1 MENEIAIIETG
12 KTARGKKAWKKLE
25 SEYVRLRQAGE
36 SIQDLSDSLYVIESQ
51 CMVWE
56 QAHKEEIEQ
65 SRFLQTGKLIREKKL
80 TRQDRIESM
89 SKILEKINSE
99 IDKRDFSDIPTDKL
113 ILLGA
118 KMSEFLKTEIKS
130 SSIEIDKPFKLK
142 INSTEKMN
150 LE

>member
-118 KMSEFLKTEIKS
+118 LIS
-130 SSIEIDKPFKLK
+130 
-142 INSTEKMN
+142 
-150 LE
+150 